1 MHTDNQSTLQLW
13 KTNRLLRVARA
24 LWVDDSAEAFSVS
37 PSDCF
42 ASSLFLSECLASVL
56 FLTSDCL
63 DSTGFV
69 KTAPVVVF
77 VSLVTFFEM
86 LDDVSCFSCYLY
98 SILPNITLL
107 MLLPLFLT
115 AASAAISNA
124 CVASWYHE
132 AKSYTWL
139 SCGYMNVNATE
150 YFFSHVDGVF
160 VSKLNCTLSSNL
172 KSREVASHVRPT
184 KDACEWIG
192 ILSDAANMVNE
203 DEQFGLNFC
212 TWGTRCAKTLS
223 RKFWKILPCVAIYA
237 NFLFLFYCSTA
248 LRLKILK
255 TPNCLLRLKKWTNQ
269 TAYLMKSLFFGI
281 LGSSICWLVD
291 LWETYSIEYFML
303 VTASTVGPVQ

>member
-1 MHTDNQSTLQLW
+1 MGGWLGWSFFCFTLWLLRLFALFIGMFGLCALFDV
-13 KTNRLLRVARA
+13 RLLGLHGLRKNCSCCCV
-24 LWVDDSAEAFSVS
+24 
-37 PSDCF
+37 CF
-42 ASSLFLSECLASVL
+42 F
-56 FLTSDCL
+56 
-63 DSTGFV
+63 GY
-69 KTAPVVVF
+69 
-77 VSLVTFFEM
+77 FFEM

-98 SILPNITLL
+98 SILPNISLL

-255 TPNCLLRLKKWTNQ
+255 TPNCLLRLKKMNKPNCLLNEEPVLRYIGLLYMLAGWSMRN
-269 TAYLMKSLFFGI
+269 LFNRV
-281 LGSSICWLVD
+281 LYARHCKYSRSSPVKTTEQKLQLKASSYV
-291 LWETYSIEYFML
+291 SFYF
-303 VTASTVGPVQ
+303 VYE